1 LQYYSGSS
9 AELADLSILPSP
21 KAMNNDLVHFIQ
33 GKKMVLVVNLKGVD
47 DKNNPLAVVSS
58 LIEPLF
64 GKINTLV
71 YSLK

>member
-1 LQYYSGSS
+1 
-9 AELADLSILPSP
+9 
-21 KAMNNDLVHFIQ
+21 MNNDLVHFIL